1 MGSAEALF
9 DIPPVTVTGEVIE
22 NTGEPAVIPQKAL
35 ITISPEWFT
44 ERLKESFEA
53 RVGVLTKMIAST
65 TVESQEV
72 ADQLINSRA
81 EAKAIIKQVDDLLKT
96 HIGDPE
102 ATIKKIRSAAKGYT
116 SKLDGLVTL
125 VNDKLIQWSRLK
137 AVREQEVERQ
147 RQAEIDAMNK
157 KIAAEAA
164 EAGVEPPPPIEVPA
178 AVKVDAVQRTATGA
192 KVSMYKRWTYNR
204 DKVDIKALAKA
215 VAAGKVSED
224 VISLN
229 SGAIQ
234 KMIDGGVRKI
244 PGLEIYEKEMIRG

>member
-9 DIPPVTVTGEVIE
+9 DIPPVTGEVIE

-44 ERLKESFEA
+44 ERLKDRFEG
-53 RVGVLTKMIAST
+53 RVGVIAKMVAST

-81 EAKAIIKQVDDLLKT
+81 EAKAIIKQIGELLKT
-96 HIGDPE
+96 HLGETE
-102 ATIKKIRSAAKGYT
+102 ATIKNIRSSANRYT
-116 SKLDGLVTL
+116 KLLD
-125 VNDKLIQWSRLK
+125 DLITNIDEKMKAWNRLR
-137 AVREQEVERQ
+137 AIREQEVERQ

-244 PGLEIYEKEMIRG
+244 AGLEIYEKEMIRG